1 MVFGIIRNAVR
12 LPSEQAF
19 SFAGIPTSAAEAEGL
34 PVLHVAP
41 ESAVGE
47 AIAAAVSR
55 IGRAAGP
62 PWSADQRHAA
72 AAALVALG
80 SHLGELGA
88 VRLT

>member
-1 MVFGIIRNAVR
+1 LTPIGQLSRHA
-12 LPSEQAF
+12 LA
-19 SFAGIPTSAAEAEGL
+19 SAAEAEGL
-34 PVLHVAP
+34 PVLHVAA

-62 PWSADQRHAA
+62 PRAADQRHAA

-80 SHLGELGA
+80 SHLGELGT